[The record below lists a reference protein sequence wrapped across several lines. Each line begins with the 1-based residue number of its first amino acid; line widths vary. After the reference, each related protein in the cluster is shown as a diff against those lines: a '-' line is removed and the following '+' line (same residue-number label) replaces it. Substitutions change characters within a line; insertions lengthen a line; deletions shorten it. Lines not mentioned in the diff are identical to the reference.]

1 MPDWRRLEEGGLC
14 PIGERGERG
23 FLSNS
28 DGSAGARLGQDPIE
42 LRTLQSEFW
51 GFNLDN
57 IIRVETHSSLF
68 DFFLAA
74 TAGPASS
81 NDQFC
86 SHSKNLTRFLRGQ
99 VWPGLAPASQT
110 VSLGLLD
117 WWPGDHPHLATG
129 LREVRMR
136 GLTFINK
143 LPSQPQHDL
152 LNHCPL

>member
-110 VSLGLLD
+110 VFLLD
-117 WWPGDHPHLATG
+117 CWTGGLATTLTW
-129 LREVRMR
+129 LRGYGRSECEA
-136 GLTFINK
+136 
-143 LPSQPQHDL
+143 SL
-152 LNHCPL
+152 L